1 VPKVN
6 LKVEAGRQIFI
17 SYCHANYADAFFLHR
32 ALEPMCRRLG
42 DTAIFLDSRALKGGD
57 EWEPKILA
65 AVETAD
71 VFVVLLS
78 HAYNGSKFCMDIEFR
93 RIFERRTKEPHIRV
107 IGVALHKIELQ
118 DFFVEIDSVR
128 VSISSKQCLPQD
140 VVDNGVERRLGLKPI
155 SDWPESRLPDAWELV
170 KMQIEDALL
179 NERGVGVSPPQLR
192 PHPDE
197 ADEPHP
203 RQDLSVDWL
212 PYLCDRGDQLF
223 ALGESLDAWQRSD
236 FSRPLVLVTEGRLQ
250 DSLRKWIERLQRHEI
265 RKGLGLKDEELSF
278 GYAKSLNWPTGLNVP
293 ASPDEA
299 RRRAVRALAEVLGP
313 RPGAT
318 EIEVRSCYAACA
330 RATFLSA
337 ECSDKNEPDKV
348 AIAVGALLN
357 VLGDFPNLGRQNL
370 LVVALNLVR
379 PPVAE
384 PSGPSRLRDKVE
396 PLLAEAVTQG
406 RLAGAMLYS
415 LSELSEID
423 IRNWASADEVSGRL
437 EDDVDSLIGRNL
449 PSDQDCWPM
458 QTFADIARNAERG
471 WFRRR

>member
-1 VPKVN
+1 MPKVN
-6 LKVEAGRQIFI
+6 LKAEAGREIFI
-17 SYCHANYADAFFLHR
+17 SYCHADYADAFFLLR

-42 DTAIFLDSRALKGGD
+42 DTAIFLDSKALKGGD
-57 EWEPKILA
+57 EWQRKILA

-78 HAYNGSKFCMDIEFR
+78 HAYNGSKFCMGTEFR

-107 IGVALHKIELQ
+107 IGVALHQIELQ
-118 DFFVEIDSVR
+118 DFFVEIDSER
-128 VSISSKQCLPQD
+128 VSISSTQCLPQD
-140 VVDNGVERRLGLKPI
+140 SVDNGLEQRLGLKPI
-155 SDWPESRLPDAWELV
+155 SHWPESRRPDAWELV
-170 KMQIEDALL
+170 KEQIEDALRD
-179 NERGVGVSPPQLR
+179 ERGSAVPPSQLR
-192 PHPDE
+192 LSPEKLIGPNS
-197 ADEPHP
+197 

-212 PYLCDRGDQLF
+212 PYLCDRRDQAD
-223 ALGESLDAWQRSD
+223 ALIEPLDAWWHSD

-250 DSLRKWIERLQRHEI
+250 DSLRKWIERLQLYEI
-265 RKGLGLKDEELSF
+265 RKRLGLPDDELSF

-293 ASPDEA
+293 TSCEEV

-318 EIEVRSCYAACA
+318 EIEVRSCYAGGA
-330 RATFLSA
+330 RTTFLSA
-337 ECSDKNEPDKV
+337 ECSDQDKPDKV
-348 AIAVGALLN
+348 VAALSELLN
-357 VLGDFPNLGRQNL
+357 VLGDFPTLGRQNL

-379 PPVAE
+379 PRAAE
-384 PSGPSRLRDKVE
+384 PNAPSRLRDEVE
-396 PLLAEAVTQG
+396 PLLAEALKQG

-415 LSELSEID
+415 LPELSETD

>member
-1 VPKVN
+1 MPKVD
-6 LKVEAGRQIFI
+6 LKAEAGRQIFI
-17 SYCHANYADAFFLHR
+17 SYCHADYADAFFLLR

-42 DTAIFLDSRALKGGD
+42 DTAIFLDSKALKGGD
-57 EWEPKILA
+57 EWQQKIMA

-78 HAYNGSKFCMDIEFR
+78 HAYNGSTFCMGTEFR

-107 IGVALHKIELQ
+107 IGVALHQIELQ
-118 DFFVEIDSVR
+118 DFFVEIDSER
-128 VSISSKQCLPQD
+128 VSISSTQCLPQD
-140 VVDNGVERRLGLKPI
+140 IVDNGLEQRLGLKPI
-155 SDWPESRLPDAWELV
+155 SHWPESRRPDAWELV
-170 KMQIEDALL
+170 KEQIEDALR
-179 NERGVGVSPPQLR
+179 NERGSAVPPSQLR
-192 PHPDE
+192 LSPERLIGPNSL
-197 ADEPHP
+197 
-203 RQDLSVDWL
+203 QDLSVDWL
-212 PYLCDRGDQLF
+212 PYLCDRGDQAD
-223 ALGESLDAWQRSD
+223 ALIEPLDAWQRGD

-250 DSLRKWIERLQRHEI
+250 DSLRKWIERLQRYEI
-265 RKGLGLKDEELSF
+265 RKGLGLSDDGLSF
-278 GYAKSLNWPTGLNVP
+278 GYAKSLNWPTGLSVP
-293 ASPDEA
+293 TSSDEA

-318 EIEVRSCYAACA
+318 EIEVRTCYAACA

-384 PSGPSRLRDKVE
+384 PNGPSRLRDKVD

-423 IRNWASADEVSGRL
+423 IRNWASADEVSRRL
-437 EDDVDSLIGRNL
+437 EDDVDSLIGRHL
-449 PSDQDCWPM
+449 PANQDCWPM
-458 QTFADIARNAERG
+458 QTFADIARNAERS